1 MTNKKQRYA
10 LLKLKPQTKDIF
22 FIVAQPPTFEHPC
35 EGTCDFDRH
44 LFEEKVCTHEFMPG
58 TRKMIVGNEADPHH
72 IFELVTMVEAA
83 SPDDALARL
92 RASGTVGQPDPDG
105 FEQGNAPASGGA
117 E

>member
-1 MTNKKQRYA
+1 MQRYA

-22 FIVAQPPTFEHPC
+22 FIVAEPCTFQHPC

-44 LFEEKVCTHEFMPG
+44 LFEEKVCTEEFMPNM
-58 TRKMIVGNEADPHH
+58 RRMIVGNEADPHH

-83 SPDDALARL
+83 DATEALAHL
-92 RASGTVGQPDPDG
+92 RAAGTVGPPEPDG
-105 FEQGNAPASGGA
+105 FEQGNVPTQRGV